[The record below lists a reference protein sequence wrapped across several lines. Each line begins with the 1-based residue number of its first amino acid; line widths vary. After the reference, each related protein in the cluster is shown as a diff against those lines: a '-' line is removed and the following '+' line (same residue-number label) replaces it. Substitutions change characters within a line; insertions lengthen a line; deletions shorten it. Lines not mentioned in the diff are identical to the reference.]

1 MSAQVIYVPSED
13 GTGWEPRHY
22 RTARPVPKRPH
33 AMLKAVEREQ
43 KKAMGFSRAQ
53 AILPVPLLQKKLGAS
68 TFRLW
73 CVLLTL
79 RNEEC
84 ETHPSLPG
92 LAKRAGLG
100 ESQTR
105 KCLARLRDFKLVE
118 DYGFMYRHV
127 PCRCDKSIGYH
138 EHKVYVRSVYGLL
151 SVSNDNT
158 AYSALVPRATLQPV
172 KEAAGQGGARVGAGR
187 PKGKLD
193 SAPRRIIKGGVRNS
207 NVAPY
212 KYQEPICYEEPTVLQ
227 TNAPFHGA
235 HGFGSLVRVEAPSTT
250 HPHQPMAQ
258 PAQPALVLPT
268 PTQPVTAQAAL
279 GVINQTRAAQPPR
292 GTTMPKTAEPPMV
305 RVVDTLEE
313 EAETAGQDC
322 AWLAEVVTEGP
333 LGLTLGGTG
342 TALPPPQRYTSED
355 MRAATALSNEI
366 EVARIPAPPRLR
378 EAHSED
384 ERLALL
390 RAAYS
395 AAHERVLRKSYWKP
409 KGKQMTP
416 KERQAYLE
424 ACSALMAENISP
436 TSWARFS
443 FWAWA
448 KMGKKEAPSSRW
460 VWSAQRIHEHA
471 DWCHESTGEQIT
483 NSPIPGCPS
492 TKELIHRLGKLR
504 AALGYGRPTEVVL
517 SEVLPPAERRRL
529 MEQAAQEREAAKRDI
544 EQRIRQGEWVW
555 G

>member
-13 GTGWEPRHY
+13 GNGWEPKHY
-22 RTARPVPKRPH
+22 RAARPVPKRPY
-33 AMLKAVEREQ
+33 ALIKAVEREQ
-43 KKAMGFSRAQ
+43 KKAMGFCRGQ
-53 AILPVPLLQKKLGAS
+53 AILPVPMLQKKLGAS

-92 LAKRAGLG
+92 LAKRASLG
-100 ESQTR
+100 EAQTE
-105 KCLARLRDFKLVE
+105 KSLARLRKFKLLE

-151 SVSNDNT
+151 TVSNDGT

-207 NVAPY
+207 NVGAY
-212 KYQEPICYEEPTVLQ
+212 KYQEPICYEEPSVLQ

-235 HGFGSLVRVEAPSTT
+235 HGFGSQAEVESTNPT
-250 HPHQPMAQ
+250 PPPPPLQPMAQ

-268 PTQPVTAQAAL
+268 PTQPVTAQAAAFETQH
-279 GVINQTRAAQPPR
+279 GAAQPPEVIE
-292 GTTMPKTAEPPMV
+292 MSKSAEAPILRIVADGVELDGFEALFSLGDDV
-305 RVVDTLEE
+305 R
-313 EAETAGQDC
+313 
-322 AWLAEVVTEGP
+322 EV
-333 LGLTLGGTG
+333 TLGGDG
-342 TALPPPQRYTSED
+342 TAPSQRYTPD
-355 MRAATALSNEI
+355 DVRAATELSNQI
-366 EVARIPAPPRLR
+366 EVVRVPAPPRVR
-378 EAHSED
+378 DEQGEE

-390 RAAYS
+390 KAAYS
-395 AAHERVLRKSYWKP
+395 AAHEKVMRREYFKP
-409 KGKQMTP
+409 KGKQMTA
-416 KERQAYLE
+416 KERQSYLE
-424 ACSALMAENISP
+424 AAGALMAEGISP

-443 FWAWA
+443 FHAWCGT
-448 KMGKKEAPSSRW
+448 MKKTTAPSSRW
-460 VWSAQRIHEHA
+460 VWSAARIHEHA
-471 DWCHESTGEQIT
+471 GWCHEATGSQHT
-483 NSPIPGCPS
+483 NQPVPNCPS
-492 TKELIHRLGKLR
+492 TKELIQLLGKLR
-504 AALGYGRPTEVVL
+504 SRLGWGRPTDVVVEEVV
-517 SEVLPPAERRRL
+517 PAALRAQLLKR
-529 MEQAAQEREAAKRDI
+529 AAQEHEKARVDI
-544 EQRIRQGEWVW
+544 NNRIKSGEWVW